1 MFTVRLVHAAARPE
15 KAGRLFEGGKWL
27 FLGQDYLRLKDW
39 EKGLG
44 PGFSR
49 MDISRLLD
57 ETADEIRHPFVKR
70 VDALSRRFGKD
81 PDWWLTPIANR
92 NPVESRLFLHV
103 VYLWLVRKIMKEKTE
118 MPLLIVGESYGLIE
132 GLSRLLKSYGFDVHV
147 IGRYKKRLAF
157 FLTPA
162 ILPLYWAW
170 FLMNS
175 FFRHRAA
182 KKTRPEGFQRK
193 FLPGKKPLILI
204 GTYVYPSQYLSGG
217 AFSDRHFPH
226 LYEWLYKKGYD
237 IAVLPSLCG
246 LRKIAHLDSP
256 GELVS
261 VYKWMRESSTNFI
274 IPEDWIKVRDY
285 LEALW
290 CSIKTVYFSGRVND
304 FSGIDISPIPR
315 EERWM
320 PVRMNAKL
328 YYILPRRLKEAGCSP
343 AGVIGWF
350 ENQDI
355 DKALNMGYR
364 RAFPGVKVLG
374 AELLIFFPNF
384 INLFPTKAE
393 ADFGVLPHVLLGG
406 GLHSRKV
413 LGSYFD
419 AGISYRIGPAL
430 RYSYLWN
437 EKIETRMEQRTVAVP
452 LPSRL
457 AESVELLEQILPVA
471 KMREDIQHWHI
482 KVHPDYS
489 LMELKAAFGEGRWP
503 DGLEVWSG
511 TMEDLLRASSV
522 VISLGSGAALESAAM
537 GIPVIMVGRQSAL
550 NYDPL
555 RWFEGHWKMC
565 HTQEEITDAL
575 DDYLNIGEAERQ
587 SMEAMAE
594 ELKRQCFE
602 PVSGDAMNIFIE
614 GLK

>member
-1 MFTVRLVHAAARPE
+1 MVTVRLAHTATTPE
-15 KAGRLFEGGKWL
+15 KAATLIEGGKWL

-57 ETADEIRHPFVKR
+57 ETADEVRHPFVKW
-70 VDALSRRFGKD
+70 VDALSMRFGKD
-81 PDWWLTPIANR
+81 PDWWFTSIANR

-103 VYLWLVRKIMKEKTE
+103 VYLCLVRKLIEEKTE

-132 GLSRLLKSYGFDVHV
+132 ALSRLLKSYGLDVRV
-147 IGRYKKRLAF
+147 IGRHKKRLVSF
-157 FLTPA
+157 ITPVMF
-162 ILPLYWAW
+162 PLYWAW
-170 FLMNS
+170 FLLNS

-182 KKTRPEGFQRK
+182 KKTRAKGFGK
-193 FLPGKKPLILI
+193 SLPAGKPCILI
-204 GTYVYPSQYLSGG
+204 DTYVYPSQYLRGG
-217 AFSDRHFPH
+217 AFNDRHFSY
-226 LYEWLYKKGYD
+226 LYEWLYKNGYD
-237 IAVLPSLCG
+237 IAVLPTLCG
-246 LRKIAHLDSP
+246 LRKIARLDSP
-256 GELVS
+256 GELIS
-261 VYKWMRESSTNFI
+261 AYKWLRESPTKFV
-274 IPEDWIKVRDY
+274 IPEDWLKVRDY
-285 LEALW
+285 LPVLW
-290 CSIKTVYFSGRVND
+290 SSIKAVYFSGRIKN
-304 FSGIDISPIPR
+304 FSGIDISPIPG

-320 PVRMNAKL
+320 PIRMNAKL
-328 YYILPRRLKEAGCSP
+328 YYILPRRLKEAGFSP
-343 AGVIGWF
+343 VRVIDWF

-355 DKALNMGYR
+355 DKALNMGCR
-364 RAFPGVKVLG
+364 RAFPDVKVLG

-393 ADFGVLPHVLLGG
+393 ADSGVLPHVLLGG

-437 EKIETRMEQRTVAVP
+437 EKSETRMKQGAVAVP

-457 AESVELLEQILPVA
+457 AESVELIEQILPVV

-503 DGLEVWSG
+503 EGLEVWSG

-522 VISLGSGAALESAAM
+522 VISLGSGSALESAAM
-537 GIPVIMVGRQSAL
+537 GIPVIMVGRQTAL

-555 RWFEGHWKMC
+555 RWFEGYWKMC

-575 DDYLNIGEAERQ
+575 DDYLNIGEAGRQ